1 MNHFFDGLSCV
12 HKYEIKNGN
21 VFYFNKLLKT
31 TAYKK
36 TFEEN
41 RFGIG
46 SYGTP
51 DLCSSLF
58 GNLKT
63 LYHGT
68 HEGRDNTNVN
78 IQPFANRQMYALT
91 ETDFLNRVDPQ
102 TLEIIEKLNVK
113 DKITTSNTII
123 AHPHV
128 LPDGSWIDMG
138 VNLSNRLKPAYDF
151 VHYDGNG
158 LKDPKL
164 SNILENGK
172 LINTVQSSTP
182 KGFSYFHSF
191 ALSQNYIIFLEQSL
205 KLNMVSRLTGLIRKR
220 PIADCF
226 YMEPKF
232 NTRIHLINRNTGQLV
247 EQKFHTDPTFSYH
260 FINSYERLNVILN
273 LLYKNFFFGLRSIAF
288 ISLSKHIQITSE

>member
-1 MNHFFDGLSCV
+1 
-12 HKYEIKNGN
+12 
-21 VFYFNKLLKT
+21 
-31 TAYKK
+31 
-36 TFEEN
+36 
-41 RFGIG
+41 
-46 SYGTP
+46 
-51 DLCSSLF
+51 
-58 GNLKT
+58 
-63 LYHGT
+63 
-68 HEGRDNTNVN
+68 
-78 IQPFANRQMYALT
+78 
-91 ETDFLNRVDPQ
+91 
-102 TLEIIEKLNVK
+102 
-113 DKITTSNTII
+113 
-123 AHPHV
+123 
-128 LPDGSWIDMG
+128 MG